1 VADIHQRPGVN
12 GHQPAALGRED
23 IAGLLTGH
31 LAQRRVPEART
42 APAGPPLAP
51 AAGPAARTDPAAV
64 PRLAGLPGEL
74 PVGWEVIETLQ
85 AEVSKQLTARDPQR
99 LMEEADRR
107 ALARSLVTTSV
118 ADWAAKYAQA
128 HVPLSE
134 AQEQTVATAVFDAMY
149 RGGRLQ
155 SLLDE
160 DGVEDVMV
168 DGLRAFVEY
177 VDRPRRTIER
187 VADSHEELIAWVNRM
202 ARLSGHGER
211 GLTQSTPM
219 VGFRMPD
226 GSRVTASLLTS
237 RPSVV
242 IRKHRLRDTGLD
254 ELRQWGTLNPILQYF
269 LRACVQARMNLLVV
283 GDMGAGKTSLL
294 RALGREIPPD
304 ERLVTL
310 ESDRELYLDEP
321 AAAGR
326 PGPVTYAF
334 EARQSNGEILGDKL
348 AGEVTIADMFA
359 TALRYNASRVV
370 VGEVRS
376 SEIVPM
382 LQAMSAGGSGS
393 MCTMHVRRPHA
404 IISRLVQLCTEAGMA
419 TEAAHHLIAASVD
432 VVVYITYD
440 FTDVKY
446 GGRKHRYI
454 SHVFEVHD
462 VVGEG
467 GRPTVTEIFSPAG
480 PEEPRA
486 VFKNMPS
493 FIAEL
498 ENTSRFP
505 DLEGAPSFNRSWLTD
520 NPLGAWGAP
529 LERKGPAA

>member
-1 VADIHQRPGVN
+1 MADIHQRPGVN
-12 GHQPAALGRED
+12 GHQPALGRED
-23 IAGLLTGH
+23 IAGLLAGH
-31 LAQRRVPEART
+31 LTQRRAPET
-42 APAGPPLAP
+42 QPAP
-51 AAGPAARTDPAAV
+51 AAPPAPPAAVPPARTDPAAV
-64 PRLAGLPGEL
+64 PRLADLPGEL

-85 AEVSKQLTARDPQR
+85 ADVSKQLTARDPQR

-107 ALARSLVTTSV
+107 ALARSLVTTAV

-128 HVPLSE
+128 HVPLTE
-134 AQEQTVATAVFDAMY
+134 AQEQAIATAVFNSMY

-168 DGLRAFVEY
+168 DGLRAHVEY
-177 VDRPRRTIER
+177 LDRPRRTIDR

-226 GSRVTASLLTS
+226 GSRVTASMLTS

-254 ELRQWGTLNPILQYF
+254 ELRQWGTLNPLLQYF

-294 RALGREIPPD
+294 RALGREIPED

-321 AAAGR
+321 AASGK

-334 EARQSNGEILGDKL
+334 EARQSNGEILGDKK

-359 TALRYNASRVV
+359 TALRYNATRVI

-376 SEIVPM
+376 TEIVPM

-432 VVVYITYD
+432 VVVYIAYD
-440 FTDVKY
+440 WDDVKY
-446 GGRKHRYI
+446 GGRKHRYV
-454 SHVFEVHD
+454 SHVYEVHD

-467 GRPTVTEIFSPAG
+467 GRPTTTEIFGPAG
-480 PEEPRA
+480 PREPRA
-486 VFKNMPS
+486 VFQNMPT
-493 FIAEL
+493 FIDEL
-498 ENTSRFP
+498 ENKSRFS
-505 DLEGAPSFNRSWLTD
+505 DLEGAPSFHRSWLTD
-520 NPLGAWGAP
+520 NPLGAWGGP
-529 LERKGPAA
+529 LQRKGPSS

>member
-1 VADIHQRPGVN
+1 MADSHQRPGVN
-12 GHQPAALGRED
+12 GHQLAMGRDD
-23 IAGLLTGH
+23 IAGLLAGH
-31 LAQRRVPEART
+31 LTQRAALEARPVPT
-42 APAGPPLAP
+42 ASPVTPPVVPL
-51 AAGPAARTDPAAV
+51 ARTDPAAV

-74 PVGWEVIETLQ
+74 PVDWEVIETLQ

-107 ALARSLVTTSV
+107 ALARSLATTAV
-118 ADWAAKYAQA
+118 ADWSAKYAQA
-128 HVPLSE
+128 NVPLTE
-134 AQEQTVATAVFDAMY
+134 AQEQAIGTAVFNSMY

-160 DGVEDVMV
+160 EGVEDVMV
-168 DGLRAFVEY
+168 DGLRAHVEY
-177 VDRPRRTIER
+177 LDRPRRTIER

-226 GSRVTASLLTS
+226 GSRVTASMLTS

-254 ELRQWGTLNPILQYF
+254 ELRQWGTLNPILTYF

-294 RALGREIPPD
+294 RALGREVPAD

-321 AAAGR
+321 AASGR

-334 EARQSNGEILGDKL
+334 EARQSNGEILGDKM
-348 AGEVTIADMFA
+348 AGEITISDMFA
-359 TALRYNASRVV
+359 TALRYNATRVV

-376 SEIVPM
+376 TEIVPM

-419 TEAAHHLIAASVD
+419 TEAAHHLIAASID
-432 VVVYITYD
+432 VVVYIAYD
-440 FTDVKY
+440 WDDVKY

-454 SHVFEVHD
+454 SHVYEVHD

-467 GRPTVTEIFSPAG
+467 GRPSTTEIFGPAG
-480 PEEPRA
+480 RQEPRA
-486 VFKNMPS
+486 IFKNMPS
-493 FIAEL
+493 FINEL
-498 ENTSRFP
+498 ENKSRFP
-505 DLEGAPSFNRSWLTD
+505 DLEGSPCFHRAWLTD
-520 NPLGAWGAP
+520 NPLGAWGGP
-529 LERKGPAA
+529 LQRKGPSL